1 MEIKSIQHYLIN
13 MIHRILETLDNNSKG
28 DTFAVIVSLIDWNN
42 AFPRQCPK
50 LDIESFMK
58 NGVRPALVPV
68 LVNYFQDTEMTVK
81 WHGCRSVPRKING
94 GGPQGAT
101 IGLLEYLSQ
110 SNNCSDMVSESDRFR
125 FLDDLSILEI
135 INLLTV
141 GISSF
146 NIKQQIPNDIPN
158 HNQLI
163 PTQNLKS
170 QVWLDEINAWTINQ
184 KMMVN
189 EAKTKNI
196 IFNFTEKYQFS
207 TRLSINDKPIEVIES
222 TRLLG
227 TIITDDLKWEE
238 NTAHI
243 VKKANARMELLR
255 RVASFDASVEDLK
268 QIYFLF
274 VRSQLEQSAVV
285 WHSSLSEDN
294 KSDLERVQKSAL
306 KIILRENY
314 KGYKQALVALGIESL
329 SDRREKLC
337 LKFAKKCSKHEKT
350 KQMFPLNE
358 KYHGMKTRKED
369 YFQVQHANTGRLQKS
384 PLIFMQNLLNNQ
396 DK

>member
-1 MEIKSIQHYLIN
+1 M
-13 MIHRILETLDNNSKG
+13 
-28 DTFAVIVSLIDWNN
+28 
-42 AFPRQCPK
+42 
-50 LDIESFMK
+50 
-58 NGVRPALVPV
+58 
-68 LVNYFQDTEMTVK
+68 
-81 WHGCRSVPRKING
+81 
-94 GGPQGAT
+94 
-101 IGLLEYLSQ
+101 
-110 SNNCSDMVSESDRFR
+110 
-125 FLDDLSILEI
+125 
-135 INLLTV
+135 
-141 GISSF
+141 
-146 NIKQQIPNDIPN
+146 
-158 HNQLI
+158 
-163 PTQNLKS
+163 
-170 QVWLDEINAWTINQ
+170 
-184 KMMVN
+184 
-189 EAKTKNI
+189 
-196 IFNFTEKYQFS
+196 
-207 TRLSINDKPIEVIES
+207 
-222 TRLLG
+222 LLG

-255 RVASFDASVEDLK
+255 RVAGFDASVEDLK

-369 YFQVQHANTGRLQKS
+369 YFKVQHANTGRLQKS